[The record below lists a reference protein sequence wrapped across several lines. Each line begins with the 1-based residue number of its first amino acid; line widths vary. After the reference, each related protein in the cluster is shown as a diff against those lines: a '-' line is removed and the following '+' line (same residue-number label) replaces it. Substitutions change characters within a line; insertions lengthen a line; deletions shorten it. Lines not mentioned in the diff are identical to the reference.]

1 MNNIPTSLLRVESD
15 DSYDKLIT
23 ATINERRK
31 RFVAGYNESDIET
44 PDINVTKKHYNNIQ
58 YASDNKRDCD
68 LYADVPLDMLSRGN
82 SSWHPNNSKVDIS
95 TFDIPVTPIELNLPH
110 PPPPPPTLKRTFASE
125 RIPSE
130 TFADELLKK
139 SKENLNRITI
149 EREQKK
155 VEFDKLVETRYNEL
169 MEFLTEKYYHKVV
182 ECLNFN
188 AEKGKMEAFMNF
200 EYDDFKANMPTMG
213 KPREIQSK
221 WLEEMKN
228 PNSIFLKDKR
238 ALVGIHSDCWG
249 NGAFTVQFKWY
260 N

>member
-1 MNNIPTSLLRVESD
+1 MSNIPTPLLRVPSNKL
-15 DSYDKLIT
+15 YDKLI
-23 ATINERRK
+23 ISPFDEKRK
-31 RFVAGYNESDIET
+31 RFIAGYDESDVET

-68 LYADVPLDMLSRGN
+68 LYTDVPLEMLSRGN
-82 SSWHPNNSKVDIS
+82 SSWHPNNSK
-95 TFDIPVTPIELNLPH
+95 FDIPVTPIELNLP
-110 PPPPPPTLKRTFASE
+110 PPPPPPSLKRTFASE

-169 MEFLTEKYYHKVV
+169 MEFLTEKYYDEVV
-182 ECLNFN
+182 SCLNFN

-213 KPREIQSK
+213 KPREIQRS

-228 PNSIFLKDKR
+228 PNSIFLKEKR
-238 ALVGIHSDCWG
+238 PLVGIHCDCWG

>member
-1 MNNIPTSLLRVESD
+1 
-15 DSYDKLIT
+15 
-23 ATINERRK
+23 
-31 RFVAGYNESDIET
+31 
-44 PDINVTKKHYNNIQ
+44 
-58 YASDNKRDCD
+58 
-68 LYADVPLDMLSRGN
+68 MLSRGN
-82 SSWHPNNSKVDIS
+82 SSWHPNNSKFDIS
-95 TFDIPVTPIELNLPH
+95 TFDIPVTPIELNLPP

-169 MEFLTEKYYHKVV
+169 MEFLTEKYYDEVV
-182 ECLNFN
+182 SCLNFN
-188 AEKGKMEAFMNF
+188 AEKGRMEAFMNF

-213 KPREIQSK
+213 KPREIQNK
-221 WLEEMKN
+221 WLDEMKN
-228 PNSIFLKDKR
+228 PASTYLSGR
-238 ALVGIHSDCWG
+238 RPLQGINFHCWG
-249 NGAFTVQFKWY
+249 NPAFTVQFNWY